1 VYFKKEAY
9 IMANR
14 GFIGFNRNELLQISA
29 AWGGWILDGY
39 TSIAYLLVFSYMS
52 VLMFPKYLG
61 YLALILTLL
70 PVTFGAVARS
80 FGSVLLGNF
89 IGDRK
94 GRKNLL
100 SISIIGFSV
109 LSAAIGLLPTYS
121 QAGIASPILL
131 YVLLFFDG
139 IFAGAEYGGG
149 TALSME
155 SVRPEK
161 REQAGAFVQSGF
173 GTGYFL
179 IVFVEIILLGM
190 MGSSAFASYGWRIL
204 MLSSIIP
211 GIITLIIRRL
221 SKETKIFDE
230 MKESNE
236 IEKSPIRK
244 MFKNSRN
251 VAFGLMITSGLLFM
265 NTATGA
271 FYPVIGSVDF
281 LNLGPGLLYALLVI
295 NFFSLIGV
303 WSGGILAR
311 SFKDR
316 RLPMLIFS
324 VMFTVPTAL
333 FVIFGYTTNLMAFTI
348 VFSIQLF
355 LEALIFSALP
365 VFLAESFSK
374 KFRSTAIGL
383 IYNGGAIFGGTAIV
397 LLTAPAH
404 IINIKTLWIIEMY
417 IAGIVLILGLLFYK
431 KQESTLD
438 PINN

>member
-1 VYFKKEAY
+1 MSENK
-9 IMANR
+9 
-14 GFIGFNRNELLQISA
+14 FIGFTGNELLQVSA

-39 TSIAYLLVFSYMS
+39 TSIAYLLVFSYIS
-52 VLMFPKYLG
+52 VLIFPEYLG

-70 PVTFGAVARS
+70 PVTFGAAARS
-80 FGSVLLGNF
+80 VGSVVLGNY

-100 SISIIGFSV
+100 SMSIIGFSV

-121 QAGIASPILL
+121 QVGIASPVLL

-161 REQAGAFVQSGF
+161 REQAGAFVQSGY
-173 GTGYFL
+173 GVGYFL
-179 IVFVEIILLGM
+179 IVFVEIMLLRIM
-190 MGSSAFASYGWRIL
+190 SSSAFASYGWRIL
-204 MLSSIIP
+204 MLTAIIP
-211 GIITLIIRRL
+211 GLITLVIRRM
-221 SKETKIFDE
+221 SKETKVFDD
-230 MKESNE
+230 MKTQHQ

-244 MFKNSRN
+244 MFTNRRN
-251 VAFGLMITSGLLFM
+251 IAFAFMITAGLLFM
-265 NTATGA
+265 NTATA
-271 FYPVIGSVDF
+271 SFYPVIGSVDF
-281 LNLGPGLLYALLVI
+281 LNLGSGLLYALLVI
-295 NFFSLIGV
+295 NFVSLLGV

-311 SFKDR
+311 NFKDR
-316 RLPMLIFS
+316 RRPMLIFAII
-324 VMFTVPTAL
+324 FTIPSAL
-333 FVIFGYTTNLMAFTI
+333 FVIFGYTTSIIDFAI

-355 LEALIFSALP
+355 LESLIFSAMP
-365 VFLAESFSK
+365 AFLAESFSK

-404 IINIKTLWIIEMY
+404 IINIRILWIVEMY
-417 IAGIVLILGLLFYK
+417 IAGIILILGLVFYK
-431 KQESTLD
+431 KQENITD

>member
-1 VYFKKEAY
+1 MSENK
-9 IMANR
+9 
-14 GFIGFNRNELLQISA
+14 FIGFTGNELLQVSA

-39 TSIAYLLVFSYMS
+39 TSIAYLLVFSYIS
-52 VLMFPKYLG
+52 VLIFPKYLG

-70 PVTFGAVARS
+70 PVTFGAAARS
-80 FGSVLLGNF
+80 VGSVVLGNY

-100 SISIIGFSV
+100 SMSIIGFSV

-121 QAGIASPILL
+121 QVGIASPVLL

-155 SVRPEK
+155 SVRPDK
-161 REQAGAFVQSGF
+161 REQAGAFVQSGY
-173 GTGYFL
+173 GVGYFL
-179 IVFVEIILLGM
+179 IVFVEIMLLRIM
-190 MGSSAFASYGWRIL
+190 SASAFASYGWRIL
-204 MLSSIIP
+204 MLTAIIP
-211 GIITLIIRRL
+211 GLITLVIRRM
-221 SKETKIFDE
+221 SKETKVFDE
-230 MKESNE
+230 MKSQHE
-236 IEKSPIRK
+236 IEKSPIKK
-244 MFKNSRN
+244 MFTNRRN
-251 VAFGLMITSGLLFM
+251 IAFAFMITAGLLFM
-265 NTATGA
+265 NTATGS

-281 LNLGPGLLYALLVI
+281 LNLGSGLLYALLVI
-295 NFFSLIGV
+295 NFFSLLGV

-311 SFKDR
+311 NFKDR
-316 RLPMLIFS
+316 RRPMLIFS
-324 VMFTVPTAL
+324 IIFTVPSAL
-333 FVIFGYTTNLMAFTI
+333 FVIFGYTTNIIDFAI

-355 LEALIFSALP
+355 LESLIFSALP

-404 IINIKTLWIIEMY
+404 IINIRILWIVEMY
-417 IAGIVLILGLLFYK
+417 IAGIILILGLIFYK
-431 KQESTLD
+431 KQENITD
-438 PINN
+438 PIKN

>member
-1 VYFKKEAY
+1 MSENK
-9 IMANR
+9 
-14 GFIGFNRNELLQISA
+14 FIGFTRNELLQVSA

-39 TSIAYLLVFSYMS
+39 TSIAYLLVFSYIS
-52 VLMFPKYLG
+52 VLIFPRYLG

-70 PVTFGAVARS
+70 PVTFGAAARS
-80 FGSVLLGNF
+80 VGSVILGNF
-89 IGDRK
+89 IGDRR

-131 YVLLFFDG
+131 YALLFLDG

-161 REQAGAFVQSGF
+161 REQAGAFVQSGY

-179 IVFVEIILLGM
+179 IVFVEILLLRS

-204 MLSSIIP
+204 MLTAIIP
-211 GIITLIIRRL
+211 GVITLLIRRL
-221 SKETKIFDE
+221 SKETEVFDR
-230 MKESNE
+230 MKAEND
-236 IEKSPIRK
+236 IEKSPVRK
-244 MFKNSRN
+244 MFKNRSSI
-251 VAFGLMITSGLLFM
+251 VFGFMITAGLLFM
-265 NTATGA
+265 NTATA
-271 FYPVIGSVDF
+271 SFYPVVGSVDF
-281 LNLGPGLLYALLVI
+281 LNLGSGLLYALLVI

-311 SFKDR
+311 SFRDR
-316 RLPMLIFS
+316 RRPMLIFS
-324 VMFTVPTAL
+324 VIFTAPTAL
-333 FVIFGYTTNLMAFTI
+333 FVIFGYTTNIMDFTI

-374 KFRSTAIGL
+374 KFRSTAVGL

-397 LLTAPAH
+397 MLTAPAH
-404 IINIKTLWIIEMY
+404 IINIRTLWIVEVY
-417 IAGIVLILGLLFYK
+417 IAGIILILGLIFYK
-431 KQESTLD
+431 KQENTSD
-438 PINN
+438 PIEN

>member
-1 VYFKKEAY
+1 MSENK
-9 IMANR
+9 
-14 GFIGFNRNELLQISA
+14 FIGFTGNELLQVSA

-39 TSIAYLLVFSYMS
+39 TSIAYLLVFSYIS
-52 VLMFPKYLG
+52 VLIFPEYLG

-70 PVTFGAVARS
+70 PVTFGAAARS
-80 FGSVLLGNF
+80 VGSVVLGNY

-100 SISIIGFSV
+100 SMSIIGFSV

-121 QAGIASPILL
+121 QVGIASPVLL

-161 REQAGAFVQSGF
+161 REQAGAFVQSGY
-173 GTGYFL
+173 GVGYFL
-179 IVFVEIILLGM
+179 IVFVEIMLLRVM
-190 MGSSAFASYGWRIL
+190 SSSAFASYGWRIL
-204 MLSSIIP
+204 MLTAIIP
-211 GIITLIIRRL
+211 GLITLVIRRM
-221 SKETKIFDE
+221 SKETKVFDD
-230 MKESNE
+230 MKTQHQ

-244 MFKNSRN
+244 MFTNHRN
-251 VAFGLMITSGLLFM
+251 IAFAFMITAGLLFM
-265 NTATGA
+265 NTATA
-271 FYPVIGSVDF
+271 SFYPVIGSVDF
-281 LNLGPGLLYALLVI
+281 LNLGSGLLYALLVI
-295 NFFSLIGV
+295 NFVSLLGV

-311 SFKDR
+311 NFKDR
-316 RLPMLIFS
+316 RRPMLIFAII
-324 VMFTVPTAL
+324 FTVPSAL
-333 FVIFGYTTNLMAFTI
+333 FVIFGYTTSIIDFAI

-355 LEALIFSALP
+355 LESLIFSAMP
-365 VFLAESFSK
+365 AFLAESFSK

-404 IINIKTLWIIEMY
+404 IINIRILWIVEMY
-417 IAGIVLILGLLFYK
+417 IAGIILILGLIFYK
-431 KQESTLD
+431 KQENSTD